1 MIYPINSGVTTMKL
15 RYLKFPIIALLSIFL
30 IVFPA
35 LSQSRSYAATINRFG
50 DSQVGQTIR
59 ASTANKIADGIY
71 AVIRPS
77 SNPLPKINI
86 SLGTV
91 SLNKLQE
98 TIRSKGVSAKYYEYI
113 QGGTN
118 FKDPWNPINVSS
130 LRASSKVYGVSLS
143 RKGYSDT
150 EEISFKVTAMQGGSP
165 ALRFDRSSVS
175 LVDGTK
181 IDFTIEAGNSGINPT
196 QIGSLLSQRDSRLHL
211 RVLSDLEIQ
220 DIQNCRNQP
229 QRQQQC
235 TIPPDYSIKLS
246 GS

>member
-1 MIYPINSGVTTMKL
+1 
-15 RYLKFPIIALLSIFL
+15 
-30 IVFPA
+30 
-35 LSQSRSYAATINRFG
+35 
-50 DSQVGQTIR
+50 
-59 ASTANKIADGIY
+59 
-71 AVIRPS
+71 
-77 SNPLPKINI
+77 
-86 SLGTV
+86 LGTV